1 MESNT
6 RHSCFSSSGSAFGP
20 KRCSLRAASAE
31 LSPPGKAARSASRST
46 AAAAAG
52 SVMGLMGMTSLS
64 KSLVVGVLRS
74 AARTAVS
81 VVVCCS
87 RDRMRRRLW
96 PATLSGKVSNV
107 VLGGRRQQR
116 LR

>member
-64 KSLVVGVLRS
+64 KSLVGVLRS
-74 AARTAVS
+74 AARTVVS